1 MHGARAYLRVVD
13 KKIDAK
19 SEWARRLK
27 QRRNVNVVVVAL
39 AAKHARIAWVIPLCS
54 AKIPSGG
61 DEAVFVMES
70 AENRVGADGIALA
83 TAMP

>member
-1 MHGARAYLRVVD
+1 MRVVD

-39 AAKHARIAWVIPLCS
+39 AAKHARIAWVIPAHGTEYRPEVLT
-54 AKIPSGG
+54 
-61 DEAVFVMES
+61 AVAV
-70 AENRVGADGIALA
+70 
-83 TAMP
+83 